1 MIQFYLTYI
10 IIQLGEIYMSK
21 TIEMLKKYIPY
32 NEQEKEDTALIVK
45 AEEIFGDILTRENQ
59 FCHLT
64 SSAFVI
70 NKEHT
75 KVLCIYHNIYKS
87 WSWVGGHA
95 DGDDDMLYVAQKETK
110 EETSLERF
118 NVLSEMPIS
127 VEILPVK
134 SHVRK
139 GKYVPA
145 HQHLNI
151 TYLFEADENDAIHI
165 LEDENSNIGWLTFD
179 ELISKS
185 DEPYMIPVYEKIV
198 EKIKQL

>member
-1 MIQFYLTYI
+1 
-10 IIQLGEIYMSK
+10 MSK
-21 TIEMLKKYIPY
+21 TVEMLKTYVPH
-32 NEQEKEDTALIVK
+32 NEQEKEDIALIVK

-110 EETSLERF
+110 EETSLKRF
-118 NVLSEMPIS
+118 KVVSEMPIS

-151 TYLFEADENDAIHI
+151 TYLLEADENDAIHI

-179 ELISKS
+179 ELIAKS